1 MNLMNQI
8 KHIIFCIIDDVR
20 SEHFYD
26 LIERGLLPNLKK
38 LIKTGLHSK
47 NCITDFPSL
56 TYPTQVS
63 MMTGTYTGNYLE
75 ELCHG
80 VPSFHWM
87 DRNEVPPFLRSYNS
101 IGSDERIQIYK
112 LNDDLG
118 ENCRTLFE
126 MVGEGNTVSISQF
139 ISRGVSYLFPE
150 RKTKLI
156 LYYLLIKH
164 SHNVNKY
171 IMKANL
177 VAVKKLLKT
186 FEKPKKFFDTKEA
199 PIASNLLFV
208 SSDVMMHL
216 YGFNS
221 ELYKLNLFHID
232 KALGI
237 LLEGLDK
244 LGYSDETA
252 IAISSDHGNYKAK
265 TLGDFGSFFSENSL
279 KHYHPRKNIKGNM
292 NIGGFSSVGFFNF
305 KSNSNIKGGNW
316 NHPTIAEMENYGPKH
331 INLIEKLFNL
341 EGTLLMYY
349 CDDGNTSKKGKIYLK
364 RKNQKTGKII
374 KSSIEYLG
382 NGKEFKTKYSSEAVD
397 GDVFNYISDEI
408 ANKLLDN
415 KFHTLN
421 EWLDATFHIDF
432 PLYPDLL
439 SRNFKNPRRADI
451 IVSTCGQVSYNI
463 KHGKKENKNLYLHD
477 IGLRRSAI
485 VPLIVGGSEDIPV
498 KEISHCKITDIV
510 PTLLKML
517 GKKPHPS
524 VVGES
529 LI

>member
-1 MNLMNQI
+1 MNKI

-20 SEHFYD
+20 SEYFYD
-26 LIERGLLPNLKK
+26 LLEKGSLPNLKK
-38 LIKTGLHSK
+38 LIESGLYSK

-118 ENCRTLFE
+118 VNCRTLFE

-164 SHNVNKY
+164 SHNINKY
-171 IMKANL
+171 ILKANL
-177 VAVKKLLKT
+177 VAVKKLLNT
-186 FEKPKKFFDTKEA
+186 FEKPKQFFDTKEA

-208 SSDVMMHL
+208 SSDIMMHL
-216 YGFNS
+216 YGFDS

-237 LLEGLDK
+237 LLEGLEK
-244 LGYSDETA
+244 LGYMNETA
-252 IAISSDHGNYKAK
+252 IAITSDHGNYKAK
-265 TLGDFGSFFSENSL
+265 TLGSFGNFFDKNGL
-279 KHYHPRKNIKGNM
+279 NHYHSRRNIKGNM
-292 NIGGFSSVGFFNF
+292 NLGGFSSVGFFNF
-305 KSNSNIKGGNW
+305 KSSNNSGKKNW
-316 NHPTIAEMENYGPKH
+316 NHPTILELENYGPKQ
-331 INLIEKLFNL
+331 INVLEKLF
-341 EGTLLMYY
+341 TLDGIQLMYY
-349 CDDGNTSKKGKIYLK
+349 ADDENTSKQGIIYLK
-364 RKNQKTGKII
+364 RKDRSTNQII
-374 KSSIEYLG
+374 NSSIEYLG
-382 NGKEFKTKYSSEAVD
+382 NGKEFKTKYYTESFD
-397 GDVFNYISDEI
+397 NDVFNYANDEN
-408 ANKLLDN
+408 ASKLLDK
-415 KFHTLN
+415 KFHSID

-439 SRNFKNPRRADI
+439 SRHFKNPRRADI
-451 IVSTCGQVSYNI
+451 IVSTCGDVAYNI

-477 IGLRRSAI
+477 IGLKESTI
-485 VPLIVGGSEDIPV
+485 VPLIIGGSEEISI
-498 KEISHCKITDIV
+498 KEISRCKITDIV

-517 GKKPHPS
+517 GKNPHPS
-524 VVGES
+524 VVGKS

>member
-1 MNLMNQI
+1 MNSMNQI
-8 KHIIFCIIDDVR
+8 KHVIFCIIDDVR
-20 SEHFYD
+20 SDQFFK
-26 LIERGLLPNLKK
+26 LIDNGSLPNLKQ
-38 LIKTGLHSK
+38 LMSTGIHSK

-63 MMTGTYTGNYLE
+63 MMTGTYTGNFLE

-87 DRNEVPPFLRSYNS
+87 DRTIDPPFLRSYNS
-101 IGSDERIQIYK
+101 IGSDERIQVYK

-118 ENCRTLFE
+118 NNCKTIFE
-126 MVGEGNTVSISQF
+126 MVGDGNTVSISQF
-139 ISRGVSYLFPE
+139 ISRGANYLFPE

-164 SHNVNKY
+164 SHNINKY
-171 IMKANL
+171 ITKANY

-186 FEKPKKFFDTKEA
+186 FEKPKRFFNNNEA

-216 YGFNS
+216 YGTNS
-221 ELYKLNLFHID
+221 DLYKLNLRHID

-237 LLEGLDK
+237 LFKGLDE
-244 LGYSDETA
+244 LGFLNETVF
-252 IAISSDHGNYKAK
+252 AISSDHGNYKAK
-265 TLGDFGSFFSENSL
+265 ALGDFGSFFNENGL
-279 KHYHPRKNIKGNM
+279 DHYHPRKNKTGNL
-292 NIGGFSSVGFFNF
+292 NLGGFNSVGFFNF
-305 KSNSNIKGGNW
+305 KSNENTNGQNW
-316 NHPTIAEMENYGPKH
+316 NHPTIEEMENYGPKR
-331 INLIEKLFNL
+331 INVLEKLF
-341 EGTLLMYY
+341 TLNGIKLMYY
-349 CDDGNTSKKGKIYLK
+349 CDDGNSSKKGKIHLK
-364 RKNQKTGKII
+364 RKDQNTGKII

-382 NGKEFKTKYSSEAVD
+382 TGRELKTKYSTEAVD
-397 GDVFNYISDEI
+397 GDVFNYINDEI
-408 ANKLLDN
+408 ASKLLDN
-415 KFHTLN
+415 KFHTIN
-421 EWLDATFHIDF
+421 EWLDATFHINY

-451 IVSTCGQVSYNI
+451 VVSTCGDVAYNI

-477 IGLRRSAI
+477 IGLKRSAT
-485 VPLIVGGSEDIPV
+485 VPLIVGGSDELPV

-517 GKKPHPS
+517 GKKLHPS

>member
-1 MNLMNQI
+1 MNQI
-8 KHIIFCIIDDVR
+8 KHVIFCIIDDVR
-20 SEHFYD
+20 SDQFFK
-26 LIERGLLPNLKK
+26 LIDKGSLPNLKK
-38 LIKTGLHSK
+38 IMDSGIYSK

-87 DRNEVPPFLRSYNS
+87 ERRENPPRLRSYNS

-112 LNDDLG
+112 LNDDMG
-118 ENCRTLFE
+118 TNCETIFE
-126 MVGEGNTVSISQF
+126 MVKEGNTVSISQF
-139 ISRGVSYLFPE
+139 ISRGASYLFPE

-164 SHNVNKY
+164 SYNINKY
-171 IMKANL
+171 ITKANL
-177 VAVKKLLKT
+177 VVVKKLLKT
-186 FEKPKKFFDTKEA
+186 FEKPKKFFNTKDT
-199 PIASNLLFV
+199 PIVSNLLFV

-216 YGFNS
+216 YGFDS
-221 ELYKLNLFHID
+221 ELYELNLLNID

-237 LLEGLDK
+237 LLEGLGK
-244 LGYSDETA
+244 LGHLNETA
-252 IAISSDHGNYKAK
+252 FVISSDHGNYKAK
-265 TLGDFGSFFSENSL
+265 ALGDFGDFFNENGL
-279 KHYHPRKNIKGNM
+279 NNYHPRKAVNGNM
-292 NIGGFSSVGFFNF
+292 NLGGFNSVGFFNF
-305 KSNSNIKGGNW
+305 KSNNNGNGHNW
-316 NHPTIAEMENYGPKH
+316 NHPTISEMENYGPKR
-331 INLIEKLFNL
+331 INLLEKLFDIK
-341 EGTLLMYY
+341 GVRLMYY
-349 CDDGNTSKKGKIYLK
+349 CEEGNTSKKGKINLK
-364 RKNQKTGKII
+364 RKDQSTGKIV
-374 KSSIEYLG
+374 KSSIEYTG
-382 NGKEFKTKYSSEAVD
+382 HGKEFKTKYSTEAVD
-397 GDVFNYISDEI
+397 SDVFNYINDDI
-408 ANKLLDN
+408 ASRLLDN
-415 KFHTLN
+415 KFHTIN

-451 IVSTCGQVSYNI
+451 IVSTCGDVAYNI
-463 KHGKKENKNLYLHD
+463 KHGRKENKNMYLHD
-477 IGLRRSAI
+477 IGLKKSTV
-485 VPLIVGGSEDIPV
+485 VPLIIGGSKEIPV

>member
-1 MNLMNQI
+1 MNQI
-8 KHIIFCIIDDVR
+8 KHVIFCIIDDVR
-20 SEHFYD
+20 SDQFFK
-26 LIERGLLPNLKK
+26 LIDDGSLPNLKQLMNK
-38 LIKTGLHSK
+38 GVYSK

-63 MMTGTYTGNYLE
+63 MLTGTYTGNYLE

-87 DRNEVPPFLRSYNS
+87 DRNKVPPFLRSYNS
-101 IGSDERIQIYK
+101 IGSDERIQVYK

-118 ENCRTLFE
+118 NNCKTLFE
-126 MVGEGNTVSISQF
+126 MVGDGNTVSISQF
-139 ISRGVSYLFPE
+139 ISRGVNYIFPE

-164 SHNVNKY
+164 SHNINKY
-171 IMKANL
+171 IFKANL
-177 VAVKKLLKT
+177 VAVKKLLNT
-186 FEKPKKFFDTKEA
+186 FENPKKFFDTKEA
-199 PIASNLLFV
+199 PIASNLLFI
-208 SSDVMMHL
+208 SSDVLMHL
-216 YGFNS
+216 YGFDS
-221 ELYKLNLFHID
+221 EVYRLNLYHID
-232 KALGI
+232 KVLGI
-237 LLEGLDK
+237 LLRGLDK
-244 LGYSDETA
+244 LGYLNETA
-252 IAISSDHGNYKAK
+252 FAISSDHGNYKAK
-265 TLGDFGSFFSENSL
+265 ALGDFGNFFNENGL
-279 KHYHPRKNIKGNM
+279 NHFHPRKGIKGNM
-292 NIGGFSSVGFFNF
+292 NLGGFNSVGFFNF
-305 KSNSNIKGGNW
+305 KSNDNNNGQDW
-316 NHPTIAEMENYGPKH
+316 NHPTIAEMENYGPNH
-331 INLIEKLFNL
+331 INLMDKLF
-341 EGTLLMYY
+341 TLNGIQLMYY
-349 CDDGNTSKKGKIYLK
+349 CEDANTSKNGKIHLK
-364 RKNQKTGKII
+364 RKDQNTGNII

-382 NGKEFKTKYSSEAVD
+382 NSKEFKTKYSTEAND
-397 GDVFNYISDEI
+397 DVFNYSNDEI

-451 IVSTCGQVSYNI
+451 IVSTCGDVAYNI

-477 IGLRRSAI
+477 IGLKRSMT
-485 VPLIVGGSEDIPV
+485 VPLIIGGSDELPV
-498 KEISHCKITDIV
+498 KEISRCKITDIV